1 METKTRKMKAPSRLV
16 VLARLLA
23 AIGLATFFGQ
33 GPNDGPLAAMP
44 GWTAMPN
51 CTVAALSGF
60 NIRDVTIRSA
70 TDVATSEFAPAYCDV
85 IGSVA
90 THGEG
95 AESGEAT
102 FRAKLPLT
110 WNNKY
115 LATGPGGLGG
125 SLDPSMNLVDLAL
138 SIRKGYA
145 FVTNDAGHKGVP
157 IDASWALLFPG
168 VPNRAALIDYFYR
181 AQHQV
186 AVATKELVKGFY
198 GALAIE
204 RSYFDG
210 CSNAG
215 RQALMEAMRYPDDY
229 DAIIAEAPIV
239 DRRGTIA
246 AQYKNSKAFLDAFIP
261 PTAVR
266 AIDAAV
272 MEDCDNA
279 DGVVDGVL
287 QNPGKCSVDPDS
299 LVPQALTQAQAD
311 AFKIYIRGVRDDRGR
326 LLHPGSSVSGLSAP
340 GIVGFIP
347 WVETVPPVDPTS
359 AQPWGTAAP
368 FGWRIA
374 DSTIRHLVVRDPNFN
389 TNLDWPETDGVLASA
404 AARLFDKRTEM
415 GDVDQA
421 EKLVPYL
428 RRGNK
433 VILYHGYDDHGQS
446 PYRTIGFYQEL
457 AEMFGGYR
465 NVQKHARL
473 FMAPGRQ
480 HCGGGPGPN
489 SFDTLTALENWVE
502 HGIAP
507 ESIIASKYVL
517 DNPSQGVTR
526 TMPLCKFPEQAR
538 YDGVGDP
545 NDAASWMCPSRDRS
559 LLEVGPNGI
568 QAGLN
573 PREREGRG
581 ADKRHDRDD

>member
-1 METKTRKMKAPSRLV
+1 METKRLV
-16 VLARLLA
+16 VLVCVVSAVGVAPPFGHA
-23 AIGLATFFGQ
+23 ASTS
-33 GPNDGPLAAMP
+33 
-44 GWTAMPN
+44 MPN
-51 CTVAALSGF
+51 CTVAVLSAF
-60 NIRDVTIRSA
+60 NIPDVTITSA
-70 TDVATSEFAPAYCDV
+70 TEVAASGFDPAYCDV

-95 AESGEAT
+95 AHSGEAT

-157 IDASWALLFPG
+157 IDASWALLSAG
-168 VPNRAALIDYFYR
+168 VPNKPALIDYFYR

-215 RQALMEAMRYPDDY
+215 RQALVEAMRYPDDY
-229 DAIIAEAPIV
+229 DGIIAEAPII
-239 DRRGTIA
+239 DRRGTITGS
-246 AQYKNSKAFLDAFIP
+246 YKNSKAFLNAFVP
-261 PTAVR
+261 PATLR

-272 MEDCDNA
+272 MDNCDAA
-279 DGVVDGVL
+279 DGVVDRL
-287 QNPGKCSVDPDS
+287 IQNPAMCSFDPDS

-311 AFKIYIRGVRDDRGR
+311 ALKIFIRGVRDDHDR
-326 LLHPGSSVSGLSAP
+326 LLHPGYSLSDLSAP
-340 GIVGFIP
+340 GAVGFIP
-347 WVETVPPVDPTS
+347 WVELVPPVDPAS

-368 FGWRIA
+368 LAWRIA
-374 DSTIRHLVVRDPNFN
+374 DSTIRQIVVRDPNFN
-389 TNLDWPETDGVLASA
+389 SNLDWPETDGVLTSEA
-404 AARLFDKRTEM
+404 ATLFDRRTRF
-415 GDVDQA
+415 GDADQP

-433 VILYHGYDDHGQS
+433 VILYHGYDDHGQT
-446 PYRTIGFYQEL
+446 PYRSIWFYQEL
-457 AEMFGGYR
+457 AEIFGGYR

-489 SFDTLTALENWVE
+489 SFDTLTALEKWVE

-507 ESIIASKYVL
+507 EGIIATKYVN
-517 DNPSQGVTR
+517 DNPALGIAR
-526 TMPLCKFPEQAR
+526 TMPLCKFPEKAS
-538 YDGVGDP
+538 YDGLGDP
-545 NDAASWMCPSRDRS
+545 RDAASWTCSSRDRS
-559 LLEVGPNGI
+559 LLQVGPNGV
-568 QAGLN
+568 QAGLRRRD
-573 PREREGRG
+573 REPEHRN
-581 ADKRHDRDD
+581 